1 MSETTTTP
9 ELETLLVQS
18 KVREEVRKR
27 AADLRVSEDFPGLL
41 ITNARGKSRYMTWRE
56 RLSRWLLKGA
66 LEIRP

>member
-27 AADLRVSEDFPGLL
+27 AADLRVSEDF
-41 ITNARGKSRYMTWRE
+41 
-56 RLSRWLLKGA
+56 LKGLNEEVHNLIA
-66 LEIRP
+66 KAIKRCNDNKRKTLGSADV